1 MNTQDKNTL
10 RDEDLVKEVQNH
22 NDMYAFEILV
32 KRYQSKIYNTCYR
45 FMGDT
50 QEAFDCAQDTF
61 VKIYTS
67 IRSFKYLSSFATWA
81 YRIAVNTCKNRLM
94 SWEYRRTRKTRYLS
108 QDTLELKDNSISP
121 AQDTERSRIQEK
133 VQEAINMLPFDQ
145 KQVIILRDIQQLS
158 YEEIEKI
165 TGLRSGTVKS
175 KIARG
180 RDKLKEILKDLKY
193 EM

>member
-1 MNTQDKNTL
+1 MNIQDINAFE
-10 RDEDLVKEVQNH
+10 DEVLVRRVQDQ

-32 KRYQSKIYNTCYR
+32 KKYQTKVYNICFR
-45 FMGDT
+45 FMEDVH
-50 QEAFDCAQDTF
+50 EASDCAQDTF

-67 IRSFKYLSSFATWA
+67 LSLFRHQSHFGTWV

-94 SWEYRRTRKTRYLS
+94 SWEYRRAKKTRYFGNLCVELENGS
-108 QDTLELKDNSISP
+108 ASPVEELKK
-121 AQDTERSRIQEK
+121 SRIQER
-133 VQEAINMLPFDQ
+133 VQEEISMLPFDQ

-165 TGLRSGTVKS
+165 TGLPSGTVKS
-175 KIARG
+175 KIARA
-180 RDKLKEILKDLKY
+180 RNKLKDFLEDLKD

>member
-1 MNTQDKNTL
+1 MDIQDTNTFG
-10 RDEDLVKEVQNH
+10 DEDLVKKVQH
-22 NDMYAFEILV
+22 QNDMYAFEILV
-32 KRYQSKIYNTCYR
+32 KRYQNKVYNICFR
-45 FMGDT
+45 FMGDAH
-50 QEAFDCAQDTF
+50 EAFDCAQDTF
-61 VKIYTS
+61 IKIYRG
-67 IRSFKYLSSFATWA
+67 IRSFRHQSHFGTWV

-94 SWEYRRTRKTRYLS
+94 SWEYRRTKKTGHLGEVPG
-108 QDTLELKDNSISP
+108 ELKGDSISP
-121 AQDTERSRIQEK
+121 ADEFAKVRIQER

-165 TGLRSGTVKS
+165 TGLPSGTVKS

-180 RDKLKEILKDLKY
+180 RNKLKETLKDLKN

>member
-1 MNTQDKNTL
+1 
-10 RDEDLVKEVQNH
+10 
-22 NDMYAFEILV
+22 
-32 KRYQSKIYNTCYR
+32 
-45 FMGDT
+45 
-50 QEAFDCAQDTF
+50 
-61 VKIYTS
+61 
-67 IRSFKYLSSFATWA
+67 
-81 YRIAVNTCKNRLM
+81 
-94 SWEYRRTRKTRYLS
+94 
-108 QDTLELKDNSISP
+108 
-121 AQDTERSRIQEK
+121 
-133 VQEAINMLPFDQ
+133 MLPFDQ